1 MAFPVEQTHI
11 DYRLVT
17 RSGLM
22 IRVLTDFHLLWLL
35 FSFFNIN
42 NFLIFFLGGGWGG
55 GMGGGMRGTKKG
67 GCHTQ
72 LV

>member
-22 IRVLTDFHLLWLL
+22 IQVLTDFHLLWLL

-42 NFLIFFLGGGWGG
+42 FFFFFFWVGWGDEG
-55 GMGGGMRGTKKG
+55 DEEGRLSYTVSIEY
-67 GCHTQ
+67 T
-72 LV
+72 

>member
-11 DYRLVT
+11 DCRLVT

-22 IRVLTDFHLLWLL
+22 LWVLTDFHLLWLL

-42 NFLIFFLGGGWGG
+42 NFFGG
-55 GMGGGMRGTKKG
+55 GMGGVGVLRGTKKG

>member
-42 NFLIFFLGGGWGG
+42 NFFFLGWGDEG
-55 GMGGGMRGTKKG
+55 DEEGRLSYTVSIEY
-67 GCHTQ
+67 T
-72 LV
+72 

>member
-11 DYRLVT
+11 DCRLVT

-22 IRVLTDFHLLWLL
+22 LRVLTDFHLLWLL

-42 NFLIFFLGGGWGG
+42 NFLGGDGWGG
-55 GMGGGMRGTKKG
+55 GVEGDKEGRLSYTVSIEY
-67 GCHTQ
+67 T
-72 LV
+72 

>member
-11 DYRLVT
+11 DCRLVT

-22 IRVLTDFHLLWLL
+22 LRVLTDFHLLWLL

-42 NFLIFFLGGGWGG
+42 NFFFLGGWVGWGDEG
-55 GMGGGMRGTKKG
+55 DEEGRLSYTVSIEY
-67 GCHTQ
+67 T
-72 LV
+72 